1 MALGAQRLSA
11 GTITNLALNVSI
23 ALAAGEK
30 VDILCYENAG
40 DDLPGALQWAQE
52 MTVGTSTGDI
62 TLSGLSLSIPT
73 TGLWFFA
80 VYNRAGNSGS
90 LGTLGADSS
99 LVLSAAANNFA
110 ASGYSLR
117 PDLGAYPTDLSTY
130 TVQSSSGVGTL
141 MWTNYAPWLA
151 ARGTV
156 T

>member
-11 GTITNLALNVSI
+11 GTITNLALKVSL

-90 LGTLGADSS
+90 LETLGADSS
-99 LVLSAAANNFA
+99 LVLSAAASNFA

-141 MWTNYAPWLA
+141 MWTSYAPWLA